1 VEKRRMKRTRK
12 AGIPVLMLSIG
23 LLTALLMAAPP
34 TGAQAPSHFLG
45 TITGINGDVLTVK
58 PAQGDVQQ
66 VEVPST
72 AAVKRIAPGQTNLS
86 TAVAM
91 LFSDLAVG
99 DHVLVNLDPDAT
111 GATPQALRIVAIKQE
126 DLARKQ
132 QQETEAWQ
140 HGVGGLVKSVDQAR
154 GVIQLASGAGAAAR
168 IITVHTTASTVL
180 KRYAP
185 GSVRFEEAQTAPIS
199 AIQAGDQL
207 RARGEKNADGT
218 EITADELVSGGFRN
232 ISGTVV
238 SLDPANSTLVVKDL
252 TTKKPVTVHI
262 SSEAQMRQLPDR
274 MAEMLAA
281 RLKGIAAGGNDGAR
295 AQGGGAATG
304 GAPMQRGGGSG
315 AADMQQVLSR
325 APAIQ
330 LSDLKKGEAVMLVS
344 TQGASDVTAIT
355 LLAGVEALLEAPASQ
370 NLLSNWSM
378 NSSAPEEAQ

>member
-1 VEKRRMKRTRK
+1 MKRTRK

-281 RLKGIAAGGNDGAR
+281 RLKGIAAGGNDSAR

>member
-1 VEKRRMKRTRK
+1 MKRTRK

-99 DHVLVNLDPDAT
+99 DHVLVNLDPNAT

-281 RLKGIAAGGNDGAR
+281 RLKGIAAGGNDSAR

>member
-1 VEKRRMKRTRK
+1 MKRTRK

-99 DHVLVNLDPDAT
+99 DHVLVNLDPNAT

>member
-1 VEKRRMKRTRK
+1 MKRTRK

-99 DHVLVNLDPDAT
+99 DHVLVNLDPNAT

-154 GVIQLASGAGAAAR
+154 GVIQLTSGAGAAAR

>member
-1 VEKRRMKRTRK
+1 MKRTRN
-12 AGIPVLMLSIG
+12 AGIPVLLLSIG
-23 LLTALLMAAPP
+23 LLAALLMAAPP
-34 TGAQAPSHFLG
+34 SGAQPPSHFLG
-45 TITGINGDVLTVK
+45 TVTAISGDVLTVK
-58 PAQGDVQQ
+58 PAQGDAQQ

-91 LFSDLAVG
+91 QFSDLAVG
-99 DHVLVNLDPDAT
+99 DHVLVNLDPNAT
-111 GATPQALRIVAIKQE
+111 GVTPQALRIVAIKQE

-132 QQETEAWQ
+132 QEETEAWQ
-140 HGVGGLVKSVDQAR
+140 HGVGGLVKSIDQAG
-154 GVIQLASGAGAAAR
+154 GVILLTSGAGPIAR
-168 IITVHTTASTVL
+168 TIAVHTTASTVL

-207 RARGEKNADGT
+207 RARGEKNADGN

-232 ISGTVV
+232 ISGTIM
-238 SLDPANSTLVVKDL
+238 SLDPASSTLVVKDL

-262 SSEAQMRQLPDR
+262 SSEVQMRQLPDR
-274 MAEMLAA
+274 MAELLAA
-281 RLKGIAAGGNDGAR
+281 RLKGIAAGANGGAR
-295 AQGGGAATG
+295 AQGGGAANG

-330 LSDLKKGEAVMLVS
+330 ISDLKKGEAVMLVS

-370 NLLSNWSM
+370 DLLSNWSM

>member
-1 VEKRRMKRTRK
+1 MKRTRK

-154 GVIQLASGAGAAAR
+154 GVIQLTSGAGAAAR

-281 RLKGIAAGGNDGAR
+281 RLKGIAAGGNDSAR

>member
-1 VEKRRMKRTRK
+1 
-12 AGIPVLMLSIG
+12 MLSIG

-99 DHVLVNLDPDAT
+99 DHVLVNLDPNAT

-154 GVIQLASGAGAAAR
+154 GVIQLTSGAGAAAR

>member
-99 DHVLVNLDPDAT
+99 DHVLVNLDPNAT

>member
-1 VEKRRMKRTRK
+1 MKRTRK

-99 DHVLVNLDPDAT
+99 DHVLVNLDPNAT

-154 GVIQLASGAGAAAR
+154 GVIQLTSGAGAAAR

-185 GSVRFEEAQTAPIS
+185 GSLRFEEAQTAPIS

-281 RLKGIAAGGNDGAR
+281 RLKGIAAGGNDSAR